1 MLKKKSPSRQKNA
14 DHDAEEQKQLSILE
28 ADKTRLIDYLLQ
40 QQVLSKETL
49 NLNPETAQSIYEQ
62 AYQLYSAGQYAK
74 AKSLFTVLLV
84 FNPTEFQFLY
94 SYATCCF
101 MLKEYEIAAECF
113 VHCGDL
119 DSANPLPYF
128 YASDCYIQLQ
138 DLLSTCTALRMAV
151 KRAGHQPEYAEIRQ
165 RAQLTLDALTNPQED
180 KHTTAHSHAKKAS

>member
-14 DHDAEEQKQLSILE
+14 DHDAEQLNMLE
-28 ADKTRLIDYLLQ
+28 ADKTRLIDYLLK

-74 AKSLFTVLLV
+74 AKSLFSVLLV

-94 SYATCCF
+94 GYATCCF
-101 MLKEYEIAAECF
+101 MQKEYETGADCF
-113 VHCGDL
+113 VHCGEL
-119 DSANPLPYF
+119 DSSNPLPYF
-128 YASDCYIQLQ
+128 YAADCYIQLQ
-138 DLLSTCTALRMAV
+138 DLLSTCTALKMAV
-151 KRAGHQPEYAEIRQ
+151 KRAGEQPEYAEIKH

-180 KHTTAHSHAKKAS
+180 KLHAKKTS